1 METVSLWK
9 SGVSQAPGNFT
20 TWLGSLV
27 TTVAADHPVSVVF
40 LTTGTHSQQLL
51 NWLETDATGP
61 VSVQHLADGRMII
74 AVGDRVDATML
85 RSVFAAEFDFSV
97 VSTSGSPEKV
107 RGFIKNARQPH
118 A

>member
-1 METVSLWK
+1 MKTVSLLQAK
-9 SGVSQAPGNFT
+9 GMQAPNTLT
-20 TWLGSLV
+20 TWLG
-27 TTVAADHPVSVVF
+27 TFTATMDFYFHVASVF
-40 LTTGTHSQQLL
+40 LTRKLPSPRLL
-51 NWLETDATGP
+51 YWLEVDAAGP
-61 VSVQHLADGRMII
+61 ISVQHLADGRMII